1 MQQKPL
7 EYWEDDMDELEFG
20 KALAV
25 LEDAYPRYTLEPRV
39 VRTWYAI
46 LGDLDADLLKA
57 AVLQIASENRP
68 FLPAPGEVR
77 QCAFNLVDQQ
87 SGVPTAW
94 DAWAEVTRRFGTHSD
109 DRSLPDF
116 SHPLIRQ
123 AVDAV
128 GGWRVL
134 CMSTNAV
141 ADRARFVQAYEAMA
155 KRERTQ
161 SRMLP
166 QVREVLEL
174 ASGKM
179 KQKIAAK
186 IGESADA
193 LRGNHV

>member
-1 MQQKPL
+1 
-7 EYWEDDMDELEFG
+7 MDELEFG

-46 LGDLDADLLKA
+46 LGDLEPDLLKA

-77 QCAFNLVDQQ
+77 QCAFDLVERH
-87 SGVPTAW
+87 SNFPTAW
-94 DAWAEVTRRFGTHSD
+94 DAWAEVCKRIGDHGYVRMPEFT
-109 DRSLPDF
+109 
-116 SHPLIRQ
+116 HPLIKHT
-123 AVDAV
+123 VDCV
-128 GGWRVL
+128 GGWLQL
-134 CMSTNAV
+134 CWSENAV
-141 ADRARFVQAYEAMA
+141 ADRARFIQAYETLA
-155 KRERTQ
+155 KRKRTQ

-179 KQKIAAK
+179 RQEIAAR